1 MFHTRGLHVLGTTF
15 STTVFSGA
23 AAVERQRPGLD
34 LDDAGV
40 VEGGQNLRRATAS
53 RPSVSCVVG
62 VVSLG
67 WSQPQRA
74 TMGPFQRRHLS
85 ISPPKIADFRNKICQ
100 QRTRAVQQKARDELF
115 DYLIG

>member
-67 WSQPQRA
+67 WSPRA
-74 TMGPFQRRHLS
+74 PKGNDGAVSTTPSKHL
-85 ISPPKIADFRNKICQ
+85 A
-100 QRTRAVQQKARDELF
+100 
-115 DYLIG
+115 